1 MDIFCTIN
9 RHMLVNEILTELK
22 DNPEPFSVVSM
33 DNDCAEIAADS
44 IGLTLYLTR
53 SLGPGGNDDMITLEF
68 SVNGRYNMTGKGNA
82 FKVLSTVM
90 AMIRQQLP
98 RFVKPTD
105 NYVAFTSDAAESSR
119 TSLYRRAVPQITGL
133 LHTLDYAWHI
143 DTDADKYGYSASSVP
158 FVWTRE
164 K

>member
-9 RHMLVNEILTELK
+9 SHMLVNEILTELK

-33 DNDCAEIAADS
+33 DNDYAEIAADS
-44 IGLTLYLTR
+44 IGLTLYLVR
-53 SLGPGGNDDMITLEF
+53 SLGPGGEDDMIILEF
-68 SVNGRYNMTGKGNA
+68 SVNGKYNITGKGNA
-82 FKVLSTVM
+82 FKILSTVM

-98 RFVKPTD
+98 RFMKRTD
-105 NYVAFTSDAAESSR
+105 KYVAFTSEAYEPSR
-119 TSLYRRAVPQITGL
+119 TSLYRRATPQITGL

-143 DTDADKYGYSASSVP
+143 DTDIDKYGYSANTVP
-158 FVWTRE
+158 FIWTRE